1 MAASWRIGIGTLAMV
16 LMAAQ
21 ISLAYEHPLD
31 SHSIREAYFLGR
43 SSDGKAAKFLAQYV
57 KRLPMP
63 KSGPHVAEIEL
74 RTPYQQVVVRAS
86 QVPGSYSAQQAEQDY
101 RDRPDLIIVR
111 VRINLTPTYPALI
124 ADPSRG
130 KGQVRLRPEDFWRDF
145 KIRVLQ
151 GSEVRPSKITG
162 RALFQSGL
170 GGPRVIG
177 DVMLGAEVLLEFDP
191 AQIRSELTKIEVLTP
206 DGHSAEAEFDLKELR

>member
-1 MAASWRIGIGTLAMV
+1 MVASWRIGIGVLAMALV
-16 LMAAQ
+16 SAQ

-57 KRLPMP
+57 KQPALP
-63 KSGPHVAEIEL
+63 KSGPHIAEIEL
-74 RTPYQQVVVRAS
+74 RTPYKQVVLRAG

-130 KGQVRLRPEDFWRDF
+130 KGQVGERPDDFWRDF
-145 KIRVLQ
+145 KIRIVQ
-151 GSEVRPSKITG
+151 GSEVRPKGITG

-170 GGPRVIG
+170 SGPRVFG
-177 DVMLGAEVLLEFDP
+177 DVMLGAEVLLEFDA
-191 AQIRSELTKIEVLTP
+191 AQIRSEPLKIQVLTP
-206 DGHSAEAEFDLKELR
+206 DGQSVEVEFDLKELR